1 MGIIDWMFG
10 IFINKKNKKKQNYQF
25 FSESF
30 FFIIILILFTNP
42 LNIGNKTEIIIT
54 IFCLFIFL
62 ILFNEAGNNIIFKN
76 KILNYLGKS
85 SYSIYLW
92 HLPVFYFTSLIN
104 LNIVYQLIII
114 LFISSFSYHLIEN
127 KFRYSDNFYKYL
139 KVFIKNFILLILIGF
154 IILIYFLKISLIEQI
169 K

>member
-1 MGIIDWMFG
+1 MGIIDWVFG
-10 IFINKKNKKKQNYQF
+10 IFINKKKRKNLIIN
-25 FSESF
+25 SSVSF

-42 LNIGNKTEIIIT
+42 LNIGNKTEITIT

-92 HLPVFYFTSLIN
+92 HLPVF
-104 LNIVYQLIII
+104 I
-114 LFISSFSYHLIEN
+114 LHL
-127 KFRYSDNFYKYL
+127 
-139 KVFIKNFILLILIGF
+139 
-154 IILIYFLKISLIEQI
+154 
-169 K
+169 